1 MLSWTFGRRVRI
13 KFVSSFKRL
22 SLAAQRRRTIELQRS
37 MTLEKAAGQ
46 ATAVGETETQA
57 EIATQAEGAA
67 NAMTALVA
75 AAVQAH
81 ATAIGR
87 IKAEKSAAEKSD
99 PPVSTEKK
107 DSKPPTTTYHF
118 DIRKRPDSSVVVSFG
133 SSLYPGE
140 INCVG
145 TSIIDALRSLYRRAT
160 RDEFAVI
167 KSVAIDLKVFLNW
180 LGDS

>member
-1 MLSWTFGRRVRI
+1 MTEDEMLLPGKITEMT
-13 KFVSSFKRL
+13 
-22 SLAAQRRRTIELQRS
+22 QREANGIEARKAGMS
-37 MTLEKAAGQ
+37 AAG
-46 ATAVGETETQA
+46 TAGV
-57 EIATQAEGAA
+57 
-67 NAMTALVA
+67 M
-75 AAVQAH
+75 
-81 ATAIGR
+81 R
-87 IKAEKSAAEKSD
+87 S
-99 PPVSTEKK
+99 PPASTESK

-140 INCVG
+140 IHCVG

-167 KSVAIDLKVFLNW
+167 KSAAIDLKVFLNW

>member
-140 INCVG
+140 LHCVG
-145 TSIIDALRSLYRRAT
+145 KNTLHSLRQLWWRASY
-160 RDEFAVI
+160 DEQAVI
-167 KSVAIDLKVFLNW
+167 KAMACDLKAFLDW
-180 LGDS
+180 TDTL